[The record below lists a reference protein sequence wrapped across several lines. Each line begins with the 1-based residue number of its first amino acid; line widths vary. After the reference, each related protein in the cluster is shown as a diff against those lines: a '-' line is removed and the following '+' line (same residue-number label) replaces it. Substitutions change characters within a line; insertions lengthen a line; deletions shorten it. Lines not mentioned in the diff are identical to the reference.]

1 MQDRSKA
8 IGKAALIALLGNG
21 VLAVLKIVAG
31 FLAGSLAVVGDG
43 IDSSTDVIIAAIT
56 LLASKITAKPSDREH
71 PFGHGRAETLA
82 TTLLAFIIFFAGA
95 QLCISTL
102 EHFFEGRTREIP
114 APLALYVSILSV
126 AGKLCL
132 AWTQFTFGKRYN
144 SEMLKA
150 NGRNM
155 MNDTLISGTVLAGVF
170 FTIVLRKP
178 FLDPLFAF
186 LVSLWIMKSAIGIF
200 LGVRTELMDGN
211 TDSEL
216 YHAIFD
222 AVRAVPRAGNPHRT
236 RIRKVANLFDIDLD
250 IEVDPSLSV
259 REAHDI
265 AVEVEREIRNRID
278 SVFDV
283 MVHVE
288 PLGNLEEGESFGLT
302 ESHFPE
308 RKEEQ
313 EP

>member
-8 IGKAALIALLGNG
+8 IGKAALIALVGNG
-21 VLAVLKIVAG
+21 ILAIVKIVAG

-56 LLASKITAKPSDREH
+56 LLASRITAKPSDREH

-95 QLCISTL
+95 QLCISTI
-102 EHFFEGRTREIP
+102 EHFLQGRSRQIP
-114 APLALYVSILSV
+114 GSLALYVSILSV
-126 AGKLCL
+126 GGKLFL
-132 AWTQFTFGKRYN
+132 AWTQFTFGKQYS

-150 NGRNM
+150 NGKNM
-155 MNDTLISGTVLAGVF
+155 LNDTLISSTVLAGVF

-178 FLDPLFAF
+178 FLDSLFAF
-186 LVSLWIMKSAIGIF
+186 LVSIWIMKSAVGIF

-222 AVRAVPRAGNPHRT
+222 AVRTVPGAGNPHRT

-250 IEVDPSLSV
+250 IEVDPALSV
-259 REAHDI
+259 AEAHDI

-288 PLGNLEEGESFGLT
+288 PLGNLEEGESFGLA
-302 ESHFPE
+302 ESHFIDT
-308 RKEEQ
+308 KEERDS
-313 EP
+313 

>member
-1 MQDRSKA
+1 MQDRSRA
-8 IGKAALIALLGNG
+8 ISQAALIALIGNG
-21 VLAVLKIVAG
+21 ILAILKIVTG
-31 FLAGSLAVVGDG
+31 FIAGSLAVVGDG

-114 APLALYVSILSV
+114 SPLALYVSLLSV
-126 AGKLCL
+126 VGKLFL

-150 NGRNM
+150 NGKNM

-170 FTIVLRKP
+170 FTIVLKKP
-178 FLDPLFAF
+178 FLDPLFAL
-186 LVSLWIMKSAIGIF
+186 LVSLWIMKSAVGIF

-216 YHAIFD
+216 YHTIFD
-222 AVRAVPRAGNPHRT
+222 AVRSVPGAGNPHRT

-250 IEVDPSLSV
+250 IEVDPTLSV
-259 REAHDI
+259 GEAHDI

-288 PLGNLEEGESFGLT
+288 PQGNLEEGESFGLA
-302 ESHFPE
+302 EKHFPQ

-313 EP
+313 ES

>member
-1 MQDRSKA
+1 MEDRSKA
-8 IGKAALIALLGNG
+8 ISKAALIALVGNG
-21 VLAVLKIVAG
+21 VLASLKIVLG
-31 FLAGSLAVVGDG
+31 FLSGSLAVVGDG

-102 EHFFEGRTREIP
+102 EHFLEGRTREIP
-114 APLALYVSILSV
+114 APLALYVSLVSV
-126 AGKLCL
+126 IGKICL

-150 NGRNM
+150 NGKNM
-155 MNDTLISGTVLAGVF
+155 MNDTLISGTVLTGVF
-170 FTIVLRKP
+170 FTIVLKKP

-186 LVSLWIMKSAIGIF
+186 VVSLWIMKSAVGIF

-211 TDSEL
+211 TDSDL

-222 AVRAVPRAGNPHRT
+222 AVRAVPGAGNPHRT

-259 REAHDI
+259 GEAHDI

-288 PLGNLEEGESFGLT
+288 PEGNLEEGESFGLT
-302 ESHFPE
+302 ESHFTK
-308 RKEEQ
+308 RREEQ
-313 EP
+313 KP